1 MKVAVGLFLLFTLVP
16 AFETWL
22 LIEVGSRLGA
32 VQTTLT
38 LVLAGL
44 LGAWLGKRAGGTV
57 LRELFEG
64 LRRGE
69 APADKIV
76 EGVLALVGGVLLV
89 TPGYLSDAVGLML
102 LWQPTR
108 RWLAPRVK
116 ARLWGWLRGRGFTFV
131 GNGAPGP
138 AARAPQQAEAQ
149 FDHPVSE

>member
-1 MKVAVGLFLLFTLVP
+1 MKLAAGLFLLFTLVP
-16 AFETWL
+16 TLETWL

-32 VQTTLT
+32 ATTTLT

-44 LGAWLGKRAGGTV
+44 IGAWLGKRAGGTV
-57 LRELFEG
+57 LRELVEG

-69 APADKIV
+69 APAEKIV

-89 TPGYLSDAVGLML
+89 TPGYLSDAVGLLL

-116 ARLWGWLRGRGFTFV
+116 ARLWGWLGARGFTFV
-131 GNGAPGP
+131 GSGAAAPPPRAPG
-138 AARAPQQAEAQ
+138 QANAQ

>member
-1 MKVAVGLFLLFTLVP
+1 MKVAVGLFLFFTLVP

-64 LRRGE
+64 VRRGE

-116 ARLWGWLRGRGFTFV
+116 ARLWGWLRARGFTMS
-131 GNGAPGP
+131 GNGAPGAAAP
-138 AARAPQQAEAQ
+138 AQRQPEAQ